1 MDYLIPIFVI
11 LAFCCAF
18 LYIECLSRYFSTRF
32 KMLNK
37 TIPQGIII
45 CQPDYS
51 EEKPVI
57 IKV

>member
-1 MDYLIPIFVI
+1 MDYLIPVYIVV
-11 LAFCCAF
+11 AFFCAF
-18 LYIECLSRYFSTRF
+18 LYIECLSKYFSMNI
-32 KMLNK
+32 KLNK
-37 TIPQGIII
+37 TIPHGIII

>member
-1 MDYLIPIFVI
+1 MDYLIPAFVV

-18 LYIECLSRYFSTRF
+18 LYIECLSKYFSRNI
-32 KMLNK
+32 KLKK